1 MIYELEFNEEALK
14 EWNDLDRSIKA
25 QFKKQLEKRLEN
37 PHVPSAR
44 LCNDLEG
51 CYKIKLQKIGYRLV
65 YDVIDNRL
73 VVIVLSVGRRDGL
86 FAYIKASKRR

>member
-1 MIYELEFNEEALK
+1 MIYELEFNEEAFK
-14 EWNDLDRSIKA
+14 EWNDLDGSIKS

-44 LCNDLEG
+44 LGNDLEG
-51 CYKIKLQKIGYRLV
+51 CYKIKLQKSGYRLV

-73 VVIVLSVGRRDGL
+73 VIIVLSVGRRDGL
-86 FAYIKASKRR
+86 VAYIKASKRR